1 MSEPLV
7 VVTSDDSSPSAVVVT
22 QSPPPVVVVSP
33 VTETRVIV
41 TGIQGPPGVTILA
54 ALPVFDTDGTEHAI
68 RFNSDLT
75 LQFFDAD
82 GESTPIR
89 LLSEPL

>member
-1 MSEPLV
+1 MSECEILETEIV
-7 VVTSDDSSPSAVVVT
+7 SSTVATTEIESVELAE
-22 QSPPPVVVVSP
+22 QGPP
-33 VTETRVIV
+33 
-41 TGIQGPPGVTILA
+41 GPPGVTILA

>member
-1 MSEPLV
+1 MSAPLV
-7 VVTSDDSSPSAVVVT
+7 VVASGDPSPAVVIA
-22 QSPPPVVVVSP
+22 PVAAAP
-33 VTETRVIV
+33 KIIV
-41 TGIQGPPGVTILA
+41 TGMQGPPGVTILA